1 MTKRLRILILSF
13 YATGL
18 LLFSVS
24 SMLRHN
30 LTDFWLGFW
39 EGMSLVF
46 ILLGCAYMGWSF
58 INRKNPFKIDE

>member
-1 MTKRLRILILSF
+1 MSKRLKILILSF

-30 LTDFWLGFW
+30 LTDFWLGFC
-39 EGMSLVF
+39 EGISLVF
-46 ILLGCAYMGWSF
+46 ILLGSAYMIWSL
-58 INRKNPFKIDE
+58 INKKNPYKING